1 MQERY
6 INFDL
11 DPLADGKYM
20 LVVFHIIPKEG
31 HDLVG
36 TASEVAAESSTGS
49 NLRVGTATDFSDD
62 LNAIVYKADEE
73 KNLVWI
79 AYPWRIFDRGGNVQN
94 LLTFVVGNVF
104 GMSDVVA
111 LRAVDC
117 WMPKE
122 MLEHYDGPSTTITD
136 LKKYLK
142 IDGRPVL
149 GTIVKPKIGL
159 KPKEFAEVCYQFWS
173 GGGDFVKFDEPQA
186 DQEFCPFNECVDEIR
201 LAMDRAEE
209 ATGDTKV
216 MSFNISAPDFMMMQ
230 ERAEYIKSKMKPG
243 SYAFLVDGI
252 TAGWTAL
259 QTARRMWPEVFLH
272 FHRAGHGAFTR
283 QENPIGFS
291 VPFMTMMGRIS
302 GASGMHTGTAG
313 IGKMAG
319 SEGEDIM
326 AAHAALFPESEGHY
340 FKQDWYGMNGMCPI
354 ASGGL
359 NPVLLKPY
367 ADAVGTTD
375 FITTMGGGVHSHPG
389 GTSKGATAL
398 RQACA
403 AWEEG
408 IKLTE
413 HAKDH
418 EELATAIEFYTNKVP
433 YTKKYL
439 E

>member
-1 MQERY
+1 MQEPY
-6 INFDL
+6 INLDL

-20 LVVFHIIPKEG
+20 LVVFHVVPKEG
-31 HDLVG
+31 HDFLG

-49 NLRVGTATDFSDD
+49 NLRVGTATDFSDH
-62 LNAIVYKADEE
+62 LHALVYKIDEE
-73 KNLVWI
+73 KNLAWI
-79 AYPWRIFDRGGNVQN
+79 AYPWEIFDRGGNVQN

-136 LKKYLK
+136 MKNYLGIK
-142 IDGRPVL
+142 DRPVL

-159 KPKEFAEVCYQFWS
+159 KAKEFAEVCYQFWS

-186 DQEFCPFNECVDEIR
+186 DQSFCPFNECIDEIAE
-201 LAMDRAEE
+201 AMERAEQE
-209 ATGDTKV
+209 TGDKKV
-216 MSFNISAPDFMMMQ
+216 MSVNISAPDFMMMQ
-230 ERAEYIKSKMKPG
+230 ERAEYVKSKLKPG
-243 SYAFLVDGI
+243 SFAFLVDGI

-259 QTARRMWPEVFLH
+259 QTARRMWPDVFLH

-283 QENPIGFS
+283 KENPIGFS
-291 VPFMTMMGRIS
+291 VPFMTMMGRLS

-319 SEGEDIM
+319 TPGEDIM

-340 FKQDWYGMNGMCPI
+340 FTQDWYGMKGMCPI

-367 ADAVGTTD
+367 ADLVGTTD

-389 GTSKGATAL
+389 GTAKGATAL
-398 RQACA
+398 RQACT

-413 HAKDH
+413 YAKDR
-418 EELATAIEFYTNKVP
+418 EELATAIEFYTNQVP